1 MKLKNIF
8 AITVLAF
15 TSTSA
20 FGGDIAESVPN
31 CATAQ
36 LVVPWSKGGE
46 TDIVFRTFAD
56 SVNSTGIKPQLE
68 VINIVG
74 QGSVV
79 GTTKVKD
86 AKPDGCTLIAIHE
99 NVITSY
105 LAGRANFSY
114 EAFAPIAL
122 VSYTPSVIGASPK
135 APFKSLKEMIDLA
148 KQKPESITVGITRGS
163 RSHFFFLMV
172 EDAAEVKFRYVEF
185 EGSNP
190 RNTALLD
197 NKIMLG
203 ETHLITTMKSIQDGS
218 LVALGIATGTRDAL
232 VKDVPTL
239 IEQGMNI
246 VYGSPK
252 GVAAPKGTSVNV
264 IEFWQNAFAKAAN
277 APLLVKA
284 LEEKG
289 SVVLSKGSVDYTV
302 FLKDSFEKHKTMAIQ
317 TGMYQK
323 K

>member
-105 LAGRANFSY
+105 LGGTCKFFLRGLRTNRVSQLHAFSY
-114 EAFAPIAL
+114 RC
-122 VSYTPSVIGASPK
+122 
-135 APFKSLKEMIDLA
+135 
-148 KQKPESITVGITRGS
+148 IT
-163 RSHFFFLMV
+163 
-172 EDAAEVKFRYVEF
+172 
-185 EGSNP
+185 
-190 RNTALLD
+190 
-197 NKIMLG
+197 
-203 ETHLITTMKSIQDGS
+203 
-218 LVALGIATGTRDAL
+218 
-232 VKDVPTL
+232 
-239 IEQGMNI
+239 
-246 VYGSPK
+246 
-252 GVAAPKGTSVNV
+252 
-264 IEFWQNAFAKAAN
+264 
-277 APLLVKA
+277 
-284 LEEKG
+284 
-289 SVVLSKGSVDYTV
+289 
-302 FLKDSFEKHKTMAIQ
+302 
-317 TGMYQK
+317 
-323 K
+323 